1 MFQKST
7 TNESLL
13 TILPELYHT
22 YYMYNIK
29 VMMIHKQQ
37 LLHISFQA
45 LCDYYYRFSNING

>member
-13 TILPELYHT
+13 TILPELYPT

-37 LLHISFQA
+37 LLHIYFQA
-45 LCDYYYRFSNING
+45 LCYYYYRFSNING